1 MKGLLLNSAVQNKT
15 YYIVTLCEFVAF
27 MALIIG
33 IFGNFSSNP
42 DVMGVAILIPYL
54 GMLFIPITLSEGI
67 SGRKTQKMLECGFL
81 KYTLTSGVSK
91 AKYATTET
99 VESLIYMVIASVLN
113 IIIFWTAG
121 LLAPEIVPPA
131 EDYIRIILLFS
142 LFAGSFNAVVNTLT
156 LFVKNHEIAGLLVGC
171 VLGFAVAIVM
181 GIQNI
186 KGEHLVITVDTTF
199 TVIVTLICLALYAIS
214 TFVMALR
221 LERYSG

>member
-1 MKGLLLNSAVQNKT
+1 MKGLLLNAIAQNKT
-15 YYIVTLCEFVAF
+15 YYIVTLCEFAAF
-27 MALIIG
+27 MTLIIT

-42 DVMGVAILIPYL
+42 DVMSVAILIPYL

-67 SGRKTQKMLECGFL
+67 SGRKIQRMLQCGFL

-91 AKYATTET
+91 AKYAVAET

-121 LLAPEIVPPA
+121 LLAPEIIPPA
-131 EDYIRIILLFS
+131 VDYIRIILLFC
-142 LFAGSFNAVVNTLT
+142 LFCGTFNAIVNTLT

-171 VLGFAVAIVM
+171 ILGLAVAIVM

-186 KGEHLVITVDTTF
+186 KGEHLEIVVDTTF
-199 TVIVTLICLALYAIS
+199 TVIVALVCLALYALSAFI
-214 TFVMALR
+214 MKLR

>member
-1 MKGLLLNSAVQNKT
+1 MKGLLLNSAVQNRT
-15 YYIVTLCEFVAF
+15 YYIVTLCEFATF

-33 IFGNFSSNP
+33 IFGNCGNNP
-42 DVMGVAILIPYL
+42 DVMSVAILIPYL
-54 GMLFIPITLSEGI
+54 AILFIPITLSEGI
-67 SGRKTQKMLECGFL
+67 SGRKIQSMLQCGFL

-91 AKYATTET
+91 VKYAVTET

-121 LLAPEIVPPA
+121 LLAPEIIPPA
-131 EDYIRIILLFS
+131 EDYIRIIILFS
-142 LFAGSFNAVVNTLT
+142 LFCGAFNALVNTLT
-156 LFVKNHEIAGLLVGC
+156 LFIKNHEIAGLLVGC
-171 VLGFAVAIVM
+171 VLGLAVAIVI

-199 TVIVTLICLALYAIS
+199 TVIVASACLALYALS
-214 TFVMALR
+214 TFVMTLR

>member
-15 YYIVTLCEFVAF
+15 YYIVTLFEFAAF
-27 MALIIG
+27 MTLIIT
-33 IFGNFSSNP
+33 IFSNFSSNP
-42 DVMGVAILIPYL
+42 DVMSVAILIPYL

-67 SGRKTQKMLECGFL
+67 SGRKIQLMLQCGFL

-91 AKYATTET
+91 AKYAVAET

-121 LLAPEIVPPA
+121 LLAPEIIPPA

-142 LFAGSFNAVVNTLT
+142 LFCGSFNAIVNTLT

-171 VLGFAVAIVM
+171 TLGLAVAIGM

-186 KGEHLVITVDTTF
+186 KGEHLEIVVDTTF
-199 TVIVTLICLALYAIS
+199 TVIVALVCLALYALSAFI
-214 TFVMALR
+214 MKLR

>member
-33 IFGNFSSNP
+33 IFGNFSNNP
-42 DVMGVAILIPYL
+42 DIMSVAILIPYL
-54 GMLFIPITLSEGI
+54 TMIFIPVTLSEGI
-67 SGRKTQKMLECGFL
+67 SGRKIQRMLQCGFL

-91 AKYATTET
+91 VKYAVAET

-121 LLAPEIVPPA
+121 LLAPEIIPPA
-131 EDYIRIILLFS
+131 EDYIRTIILFS
-142 LFAGSFNAVVNTLT
+142 LFCGSFNAIVNTLT
-156 LFVKNHEIAGLLVGC
+156 LFVKNHEIAGLIVGC
-171 VLGFAVAIVM
+171 ALGLAVAIGI

-186 KGEHLVITVDTTF
+186 KGEHLEIVVDTTF
-199 TVIVTLICLALYAIS
+199 TVIVALICLALYAIS
-214 TFVMALR
+214 TFVMVLR

>member
-67 SGRKTQKMLECGFL
+67 SGRKIQKMLECGFL

-91 AKYATTET
+91 AKYAATET

-131 EDYIRIILLFS
+131 EDYIRIILLFC
-142 LFAGSFNAVVNTLT
+142 LFA
-156 LFVKNHEIAGLLVGC
+156 
-171 VLGFAVAIVM
+171 
-181 GIQNI
+181 
-186 KGEHLVITVDTTF
+186 
-199 TVIVTLICLALYAIS
+199 
-214 TFVMALR
+214 
-221 LERYSG
+221 

>member
-15 YYIVTLCEFVAF
+15 YYIVTLFEFVAF
-27 MALIIG
+27 MTLIIT

-42 DVMGVAILIPYL
+42 DVMSVAILIPYL

-67 SGRKTQKMLECGFL
+67 SGRKIQRMLQCGFL
-81 KYTLTSGVSK
+81 KYTLTSGISK
-91 AKYATTET
+91 AKYAVAET

-121 LLAPEIVPPA
+121 LLAPEIIPPA
-131 EDYIRIILLFS
+131 EDYIRIIILFS
-142 LFAGSFNAVVNTLT
+142 LFCGTFNAIVNTLT

-171 VLGFAVAIVM
+171 ILGLAVAIGV

-186 KGEHLVITVDTTF
+186 KGEHLEIVVDTTF
-199 TVIVTLICLALYAIS
+199 TVIVAFVCLAIYALSAFI
-214 TFVMALR
+214 MKLR

>member
-15 YYIVTLCEFVAF
+15 YYIVTLFEFAAF
-27 MALIIG
+27 MTLIIT
-33 IFGNFSSNP
+33 IFSNFSSNP
-42 DVMGVAILIPYL
+42 DVMSVAILIPYL

-67 SGRKTQKMLECGFL
+67 SGRKIQLMLQCGFL

-91 AKYATTET
+91 AKYAVAET

-121 LLAPEIVPPA
+121 LLAPEIIPPA

-142 LFAGSFNAVVNTLT
+142 LFCGSFNAIVNTLT

-171 VLGFAVAIVM
+171 TLGLAVAIVM

-186 KGEHLVITVDTTF
+186 KGEHLEIVVDTTF
-199 TVIVTLICLALYAIS
+199 TVIVALVCLALYALSAFI
-214 TFVMALR
+214 MKLR

>member
-1 MKGLLLNSAVQNKT
+1 MKGLLLNAIAQNKT
-15 YYIVTLCEFVAF
+15 YYIVTLCEFAAF
-27 MALIIG
+27 MTLIIT

-42 DVMGVAILIPYL
+42 DVMSVAILIPYL

-67 SGRKTQKMLECGFL
+67 SGRKIQRMLQCGFL

-91 AKYATTET
+91 AKYAVAET

-121 LLAPEIVPPA
+121 LLAPEIIPPA
-131 EDYIRIILLFS
+131 EDYIRIIILFS
-142 LFAGSFNAVVNTLT
+142 LFCGTFNAIVNTLT

-171 VLGFAVAIVM
+171 ILGLAVAIVM

-186 KGEHLVITVDTTF
+186 KGEHLEIVVDTTF
-199 TVIVTLICLALYAIS
+199 TVIVALVCLALYALSAFI
-214 TFVMALR
+214 MKLR

>member
-1 MKGLLLNSAVQNKT
+1 MKGLLLNAIAQNKT
-15 YYIVTLCEFVAF
+15 YYIVTLCEFAAF
-27 MALIIG
+27 MTLIIT

-42 DVMGVAILIPYL
+42 DVMSVAILIPYL

-67 SGRKTQKMLECGFL
+67 SGIKNQKMLQCGFL

-91 AKYATTET
+91 AKYAVAET

-121 LLAPEIVPPA
+121 LLAPEIIPPA
-131 EDYIRIILLFS
+131 EDYIRIIILFS
-142 LFAGSFNAVVNTLT
+142 LFCGTFNAIVNTLT

-171 VLGFAVAIVM
+171 ILGLAVAIVM

-186 KGEHLVITVDTTF
+186 KGEHLEIVVDTTF
-199 TVIVTLICLALYAIS
+199 TVIVALVCLALYALSAFI
-214 TFVMALR
+214 MKLR

>member
-15 YYIVTLCEFVAF
+15 YYIVTLFEFAAF

-33 IFGNFSSNP
+33 IFGNYASNP
-42 DVMGVAILIPYL
+42 DIMSVAILIPYL
-54 GMLFIPITLSEGI
+54 AMLFIPVTLSEGI
-67 SGRKTQKMLECGFL
+67 SGRKIQRMSECGFL

-91 AKYATTET
+91 AKYAVAET

-121 LLAPEIVPPA
+121 LLAPEIIPPA
-131 EDYIRIILLFS
+131 EDYIRIILLFC
-142 LFAGSFNAVVNTLT
+142 LFTGSFNALVNTLT

-171 VLGFAVAIVM
+171 VLGLAVAIVM
-181 GIQNI
+181 GIQNL
-186 KGEHLVITVDTTF
+186 KGEHLVINVDTTF
-199 TVIVTLICLALYAIS
+199 TVIVAIACLAIYAVS
-214 TFVMALR
+214 TFVMKLR

>member
-15 YYIVTLCEFVAF
+15 YYIVTLFEFAAF
-27 MALIIG
+27 MALTIG
-33 IFGNFSSNP
+33 VFGNYSSNP
-42 DVMGVAILIPYL
+42 DIMSVAILIPYL
-54 GMLFIPITLSEGI
+54 AMLFIPVTLSEGI
-67 SGRKTQKMLECGFL
+67 SGRKIQKMLQCGFL

-91 AKYATTET
+91 AKYAVAET
-99 VESLIYMVIASVLN
+99 VESLIYMAIASVLN

-121 LLAPEIVPPA
+121 LLAPEIIPPA

-171 VLGFAVAIVM
+171 VLGLFVAIGI

-199 TVIVTLICLALYAIS
+199 TVIVALICLALYAIS
-214 TFVMALR
+214 TFIMTLR

>member
-1 MKGLLLNSAVQNKT
+1 MKGLLLNAIAQNKT
-15 YYIVTLCEFVAF
+15 YYIVTLCEFAAF
-27 MALIIG
+27 MTLIIT

-42 DVMGVAILIPYL
+42 DVMSVAILIPYL

-67 SGRKTQKMLECGFL
+67 SGRKIQRMLQCGFL

-91 AKYATTET
+91 AKYAVAET

-121 LLAPEIVPPA
+121 LLAPEIIPPA
-131 EDYIRIILLFS
+131 ADYIRIILLFC
-142 LFAGSFNAVVNTLT
+142 LFCGTFNAIVNTLT

-171 VLGFAVAIVM
+171 ILGLAVAIVM

-186 KGEHLVITVDTTF
+186 KGEHLEIVVDTTF
-199 TVIVTLICLALYAIS
+199 TVIVALVCLALYALSAFI
-214 TFVMALR
+214 MKLR